1 MSALPASDRWLFL
14 RRFLARG
21 RRIASVTP
29 SSRSMA
35 RALAAGVDPLRPQTI
50 VELGAGTGAVSGVVV
65 ERMHPRS
72 RLLAVEADPE
82 LWGVLRHRVPEA
94 VQGDVADL
102 PALLD
107 AHGVGDVD
115 LVVSGLPVPSLP
127 YAINVRMFEWLAR
140 LPGDVGFSQLTVMPW
155 VYARLYRRLFRNVD
169 FRPVPCNL
177 PPGGVYHCRGVRED
191 FRAALPGPR

>member
-1 MSALPASDRWLFL
+1 MSATPASDRWLFL

-50 VELGAGTGAVSGVVV
+50 IELGAGTGAVSRVVV
-65 ERMHPRS
+65 ERMHPHS
-72 RLLAVEADPE
+72 RLLAVEADPD

-94 VQGDVADL
+94 IHGDVADL
-102 PALLD
+102 SALLH
-107 AHGVGDVD
+107 ARGVGRVD

-127 YAINVRMFEWLAR
+127 YEINARVLGWLQGLSGEVA
-140 LPGDVGFSQLTVMPW
+140 FSQLTVMPW
-155 VYARLYRRLFRNVD
+155 VYAEFYRKLFRDVD
-169 FRPVPCNL
+169 FRLVPFNL

-191 FRAALPGPR
+191 FRAALPRR